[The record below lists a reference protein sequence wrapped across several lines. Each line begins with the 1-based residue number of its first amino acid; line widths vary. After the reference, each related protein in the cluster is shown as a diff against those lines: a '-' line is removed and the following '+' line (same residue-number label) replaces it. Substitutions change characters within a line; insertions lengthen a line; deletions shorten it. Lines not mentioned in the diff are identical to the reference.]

1 MPHGHCYLWVAG
13 LIRLHLLTDLAI
25 GLAYIA
31 ISCTLA
37 YLVSKA
43 KKDIPFSWMFLC
55 FGLFIIACGATHLM
69 EIWTLWVPLY
79 WLSGIVK
86 LVTALASV
94 ATAIVLPPLVP
105 KSLEMIR
112 SAKLSDRRYA
122 ELEQANAA
130 LQNEIGERKRAES
143 ETRELNAQLEARVDA
158 RTAELSA
165 ANLALAG
172 LAAIVESSND
182 AIVSLDE
189 DHQITTWNPAAERI
203 YGFRRNEVLGR
214 PASLLAP
221 ATT

>member
-1 MPHGHCYLWVAG
+1 M
-13 LIRLHLLTDLAI
+13 
-25 GLAYIA
+25 
-31 ISCTLA
+31 
-37 YLVSKA
+37 
-43 KKDIPFSWMFLC
+43 
-55 FGLFIIACGATHLM
+55 
-69 EIWTLWVPLY
+69 
-79 WLSGIVK
+79 
-86 LVTALASV
+86 
-94 ATAIVLPPLVP
+94 
-105 KSLEMIR
+105 SLERMR

-221 ATT
+221 AGLSNETPELVEQVKLGKHISSFETKRIRKTGESINVSLTVSAVKNEAVEFQGASIISRDITERKRGEEMFRLSVEAAP